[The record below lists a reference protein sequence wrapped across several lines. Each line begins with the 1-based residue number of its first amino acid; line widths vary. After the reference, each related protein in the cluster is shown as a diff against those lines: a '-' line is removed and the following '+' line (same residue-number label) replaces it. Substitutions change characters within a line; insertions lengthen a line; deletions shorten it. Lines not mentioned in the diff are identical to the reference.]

1 MIVAIIILSILAI
14 IEAGIIFLLW
24 KVFFRTFG
32 NLENVLG
39 AVQGYSEMF
48 DDLADLAN
56 IKYEKAYDGK
66 YYPCTLFMSINFENP
81 HTEII
86 ADFSLYEK
94 KKIIGLNIKTED
106 SLDDYIEKNEMLAA
120 YKGTEVEEN
129 KECHMVIPKAIV
141 YSPMEGVWTWK
152 YME

>member
-14 IEAGIIFLLW
+14 AEAEIIFLLW
-24 KVFFRTFG
+24 KVLFCTFG
-32 NLENVLG
+32 NLENVLS

-48 DDLADLAN
+48 DELADLTN

-94 KKIIGLNIKTED
+94 KKIIGLNIKTEE
-106 SLDDYIEKNEMLAA
+106 SLDDYIKKNEMLAA
-120 YKGTEVEEN
+120 YKDTEVEKN
-129 KECHMVIPKAIV
+129 KECHIVIPKVIV